1 MKLRETWNNANNN
14 QLRYSKIVSLIAAS
28 AIAVACGG
36 QNEVSGKS
44 DEALYN
50 DDCHTVWITQGT
62 GDPYT
67 NIKVYPSDLEGA
79 EGAENL
85 KGRMQAFFMPDR
97 TGSLENRERNVTPEV
112 LDAFVASVRH
122 VMGANT
128 ADRLP
133 MVNALAY
140 SESGKAHTT
149 VHSDDKLCAVD
160 ATKFPISS
168 IYNFESY

>member
-1 MKLRETWNNANNN
+1 MKFRETWNNTNNN
-14 QLRYSKIVSLIAAS
+14 RQRYGKIVSLVAAG

-36 QNEVSGKS
+36 QGEVNGKG
-44 DEALYN
+44 DEAPYN
-50 DDCHTVWITQGT
+50 DDCHAIWITQGT

-67 NIKVYPSDLEGA
+67 NIKVYPSDLEGS

-97 TGSLENRERNVTPEV
+97 TGSLENRERNVSPEV
-112 LDAFVASVRH
+112 LDAFVVSVRH
-122 VMGANT
+122 VMEEST
-128 ADRLP
+128 TDRLP

-140 SESGKAHTT
+140 SDSSKAHTG